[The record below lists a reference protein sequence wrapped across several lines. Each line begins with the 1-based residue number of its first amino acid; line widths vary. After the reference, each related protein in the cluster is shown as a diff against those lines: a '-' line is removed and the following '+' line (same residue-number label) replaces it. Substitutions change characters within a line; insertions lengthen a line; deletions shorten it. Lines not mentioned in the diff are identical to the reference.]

1 MQDSQIFK
9 YLIVLREAMLLLFEY
24 KNLFVWGNDISIA
37 TCDTQPDI
45 LPLLHHHHLNYA
57 SDTFRTYKFKK
68 TTRKDLEPFLRG
80 CHAHNW
86 WFLSSLM
93 LLLVQWR

>member
-37 TCDTQPDI
+37 TCDTQPNI
-45 LPLLHHHHLNYA
+45 LLFLHHNRLNHA
-57 SDTFRTYKFKK
+57 SSTFRTYKFKQNHQK
-68 TTRKDLEPFLRG
+68 EIEPIPSWSYSWLI
-80 CHAHNW
+80 
-86 WFLSSLM
+86 S
-93 LLLVQWR
+93 